1 MHAVLMVFSSRDI
14 MSYPAVLNWIRVL
27 SERGWSIDLIANEKM
42 KTRETLPGTK
52 CFWLSDDKSYYY
64 KQLQV
69 LLDKN
74 VTSDSWLIAFQIEGL
89 FAAASTLNARRSVKT
104 VYVSLEIVYKNYL
117 KRSYVNW
124 PFVVFIMARLI
135 LVVFGC
141 ESFSVWKSRIAVV
154 LYESKCW
161 LRLNKYGKDIVRYA
175 VAQDNERVRL
185 LKDELPFDTQTFV
198 IPNAYFEYDEAESQW
213 AHQYFGLSSETK
225 ILLFAGMIEE
235 GFDLS
240 LFEVLSRLPDG
251 YVAIINAYSRD
262 GFLDQ
267 INGYLAKGIDIGK
280 VIIHSTMLSE
290 CDYDRLVSSCRIGLA
305 WYSQPDPD
313 DKNMF
318 FIGLSSGKLCKY
330 LSKGKPVIT
339 QRGFY
344 GYSDLIDKNGIGVT
358 CVETGDLLIA
368 VLAIEKNYEEMQFAV
383 RNFVSRHLDVKSA
396 IEKIVT
402 SMEQCR

>member
-1 MHAVLMVFSSRDI
+1 MHAVLIVYSSRDI
-14 MSYPAVLNWIRVL
+14 MTYPAILNWIRIL

-42 KTRETLPGTK
+42 KTQETLSTGTN
-52 CFWLSDDKSYYY
+52 CFWVSDDKYYYY

-74 VTSDSWLIAFQIEGL
+74 ITSDSWLIAFQIEGL
-89 FAAASTLNARRSVKT
+89 FAAASINAINSVKT
-104 VYVSLEIVYKNYL
+104 VYVSLEIIYKKYL

-124 PFVVFIMARLI
+124 PFFVFIMARLI
-135 LVVFGC
+135 LVVFAS
-141 ESFSVWKSRIAVV
+141 ESFSVWKRRIAVA

-161 LRLNKYGKDIVRYA
+161 LRLNKYGKDMVRYA

-185 LKDELPFDTQTFV
+185 LKDEQPYINNSYV
-198 IPNAYFEYDEAESQW
+198 IPNAYIDYDEAESQW

-240 LFEVLSRLPDG
+240 LFDVLARLPDG

-262 GFLDQ
+262 GFLNR
-267 INGYLAKGIDIGK
+267 INEYLVKGIDAGK
-280 VIIHSTMLSE
+280 VIIHSTILTE
-290 CDYDRLVSSCRIGLA
+290 CDYDRLVSSCRIGLV

-358 CVETGDLLIA
+358 CAEAEDLLNA
-368 VLAIEKNYEEMQFAV
+368 VSAIEKNYGDMQFSV
-383 RNFVSRHLDVKSA
+383 RNFVSRHLDVKSS
-396 IEKIVT
+396 IERIVT
-402 SMEQCR
+402 SIEQCR